1 MMSLDQEQTDEE
13 LKSVFEMVDEDGSG
27 MLDKEEVALVIE
39 YFSGTCA
46 LARPPPCSRWICV
59 AITHL
64 APIFTHFCVHE

>member
-1 MMSLDQEQTDEE
+1 MSLDQEQTDDE

-46 LARPPPCSRWICV
+46 LARPPLCSRWI
-59 AITHL
+59 
-64 APIFTHFCVHE
+64 THFCVHE